1 MSPTRGPTPDHSS
14 MLGNSL
20 IHAEAHSTGVSML
33 GGWGGEM
40 LPRQRTELLVTLA
53 KLELDKVVL
62 REMRTGM
69 RVIGGR

>member
-1 MSPTRGPTPDHSS
+1 MSPTRGPTPDHS
-14 MLGNSL
+14 
-20 IHAEAHSTGVSML
+20 SML